1 MRSAFTAVLLSLIPF
16 SNLAQDSPS
25 KPDGRMWAMF
35 GSSGS
40 QSSLIK
46 GAYVEGAIEG
56 LRVGETVGY
65 LSGRMDEQNDALDH
79 LKPCLK
85 GPCAGIP
92 LTSLIRAGNSTT
104 EWLTG
109 ADKVRGKY
117 APQNTSVLDIVH
129 QMDKFY
135 SDYRNTPVCMI
146 VAVQESISS
155 LSGRAMSEQELE
167 ISRKGCST
175 P

>member
-1 MRSAFTAVLLSLIPF
+1 
-16 SNLAQDSPS
+16 
-25 KPDGRMWAMF
+25 
-35 GSSGS
+35 
-40 QSSLIK
+40 
-46 GAYVEGAIEG
+46 
-56 LRVGETVGY
+56 
-65 LSGRMDEQNDALDH
+65 MDEQNDALDH

-104 EWLTG
+104 EWLAG

>member
-1 MRSAFTAVLLSLIPF
+1 
-16 SNLAQDSPS
+16 
-25 KPDGRMWAMF
+25 
-35 GSSGS
+35 
-40 QSSLIK
+40 
-46 GAYVEGAIEG
+46 
-56 LRVGETVGY
+56 
-65 LSGRMDEQNDALDH
+65 
-79 LKPCLK
+79 
-85 GPCAGIP
+85 
-92 LTSLIRAGNSTT
+92 
-104 EWLTG
+104 
-109 ADKVRGKY
+109 
-117 APQNTSVLDIVH
+117 VH